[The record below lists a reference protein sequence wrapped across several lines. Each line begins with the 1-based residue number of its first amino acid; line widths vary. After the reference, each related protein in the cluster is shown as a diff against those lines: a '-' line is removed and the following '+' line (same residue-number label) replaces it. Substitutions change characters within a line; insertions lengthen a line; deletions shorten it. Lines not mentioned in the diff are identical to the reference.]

1 MHNVTDTQT
10 GTTSV
15 KGVCLF
21 VWGRHC
27 ALRKTDKD
35 RHILCERS
43 LCGELGACAVHR
55 TCTQRF
61 YRPSASKRI
70 DLRKKNFFLVRCT
83 SDRVRCAVFFSS
95 QSFVCLC
102 LSIFKSIRELTPS
115 VGLVWLTS
123 VFFDVWFR
131 FLVTTLV
138 NDQWKALYESRVW
151 SVPCAFLGA
160 K

>member
-1 MHNVTDTQT
+1 MNDHSCPSVCLSVCLSVCSCWGDIVRCEKQTKTDTY
-10 GTTSV
+10 SV
-15 KGVCLF
+15 RGP
-21 VWGRHC
+21 
-27 ALRKTDKD
+27 
-35 RHILCERS
+35 
-43 LCGELGACAVHR
+43 CAVNWVHVRCTAHAPKGFIGLLHR
-55 TCTQRF
+55 NKSI
-61 YRPSASKRI
+61 YE
-70 DLRKKNFFLVRCT
+70 KNFFFLVRCT

-95 QSFVCLC
+95 QSFICLC